1 MFVKNNMEK
10 VLKKLMNVKFVQI
23 QNVKAVRMILIYVM
37 SVKILM
43 VLTKKTYVK
52 SARLD
57 QGVFL
62 VY

>member
-1 MFVKNNMEK
+1 MEK